1 MGMSP
6 ELKRRAGTAIG
17 SVFAIAVVGFFVWHT
32 LQGSRGLIALG
43 AIREQIAIADAELAR
58 LEGERARREARVS
71 GLRTDRLDTDA
82 LDERARLMLNLS
94 GRDDIVILYGPGGRL
109 F

>member
-6 ELKRRAGTAIG
+6 ELKRRAGTALG

-32 LQGSRGLIALG
+32 LQGSRGLLALA
-43 AIREQIAIADAELAR
+43 AIREQIAIAEAELAR
-58 LEGERARREARVS
+58 LEAERDRLEARVS
-71 GLRTDRLDTDA
+71 GLRTDRLDADA
-82 LDERARLMLNLS
+82 LDERARVMLNLS